1 MLNIQGIMKQDQQMQ
16 RKMQETQAKLGQEER
31 EGSSAGGLVKIV
43 LNGKSEIKSLNI
55 DKSLIN
61 PDEADVLEDLI
72 IVAYN
77 DAHQKVD
84 LMMEEGMKEATNG
97 VGLGG
102 LKLPF

>member
-1 MLNIQGIMKQDQQMQ
+1 MLNIQGIMKQAQQMQ

-31 EGSSAGGLVKIV
+31 EGSSGGGLVKIV

-61 PDEADVLEDLI
+61 PDESDMLEDLI
-72 IVAYN
+72 IAAYN

-84 LMMEEGMKEATNG
+84 AMMEEGMKEATNG

>member
-1 MLNIQGIMKQDQQMQ
+1 MLNIQGIMKQAQQMQ
-16 RKMQETQAKLGQEER
+16 RKMQETQAKLGLEER
-31 EGSSAGGLVKIV
+31 EGTSGGGLVKIV

-61 PDEADVLEDLI
+61 PEESDVLEDLI
-72 IVAYN
+72 IAAYN

-84 LMMEEGMKEATNG
+84 AMMEEGMKEATNG

>member
-1 MLNIQGIMKQDQQMQ
+1 MLNIQGIMKQAQKMQ
-16 RKMQETQAKLGQEER
+16 RKMKETQAKLGQEER
-31 EGSSAGGLVKIV
+31 EGTSGGGLVKIV

-61 PDEADVLEDLI
+61 PEEVDMLEDLI
-72 IVAYN
+72 IAAYN

-84 LMMEEGMKEATNG
+84 AMMEEGMKEATNG

>member
-1 MLNIQGIMKQDQQMQ
+1 MLNIQGIMKQAQQMQ

-31 EGSSAGGLVKIV
+31 EGTSGGGLVKII

-61 PDEADVLEDLI
+61 PDESEMLEDLI
-72 IVAYN
+72 IAAYN

-84 LMMEEGMKEATNG
+84 AMMEEGMKEATNG